1 MKEIPPYNIQA
12 EQAVLG
18 EILFASSLSY
28 AKELKPED
36 FYLSK
41 HQAIFRAL
49 QCLLD
54 KDGAVDLII
63 LGNYLKNKEEIENI
77 GGHAYLV
84 ELMNQCVST
93 ELIGQHTKIVKEE
106 AIKRQVLV
114 KITETAGKI
123 RSEDLNCILEG
134 LGEFYANL
142 NLMSVPR
149 LSPLSLSEFFGKDI
163 PPVEYIIEG
172 MLQREGRTMI
182 SASMNVGKSFFLQNL
197 ALAIASGQAKFLDKF
212 EVKKAHVLYLDLEMG
227 ESALKQRF
235 LQMCNELKIENL
247 FVKFEAG
254 LDLLD
259 RNDQKALEK
268 WLSELKID
276 VLIIDPIGDA
286 WSGDENNKQE
296 VGKLT
301 TYLNILK
308 TKFKLSIVISH
319 HWKKK
324 TKDIKRGG
332 EMASGSYK
340 WGAWLDQHITL
351 EGDIKNVTVNCEK
364 SRNASRFKPF
374 IIKLNEET
382 FTFEFLTDFELK
394 FTEQTLVNLFDS
406 FNCERIEI
414 KQLIQRVKE
423 QNICSENTLRKLIKE
438 SELFQV
444 DKGGRSHFIYRK
456 EKDSNLFNPK
466 PCQEEA
472 SE

>member
-1 MKEIPPYNIQA
+1 MKEIPPYDIQA

-18 EILFASSLSY
+18 EILFSSSLSC
-28 AKELKPED
+28 AKYLKPED
-36 FYLSK
+36 FYFFK
-41 HQAIFRAL
+41 HQIIFKAL
-49 QCLLD
+49 RYLLG
-54 KDGAVDLII
+54 KDVVADFII
-63 LGNYLKNKEEIENI
+63 VGNYLKNKEEIESI
-77 GGHAYLV
+77 GGSAYLV

-93 ELIGQHTKIVKEE
+93 ELIGQHTKIIKEE
-106 AIKRQVLV
+106 AIKRQILA

-123 RSEDLNCILEG
+123 RIEDLNCILEE

-142 NLMSVPR
+142 NLLSVPR

-163 PPVEYIIEG
+163 PPVEYIVEG
-172 MLQREGRTMI
+172 VLQKEGRTMI

-197 ALAIASGQAKFLDKF
+197 ALTIASGQAKFLNKF
-212 EVKKAHVLYLDLEMG
+212 EVKKARVLYLDLEMG

-235 LQMCNELKIENL
+235 LQMCNELKTEDL

-259 RNDQKALEK
+259 SNDQKTLEK
-268 WLSELKID
+268 WISELKID

-324 TKDIKRGG
+324 TRDIKKGG

-374 IIKLNEET
+374 IIKLNEEI

-394 FTEQTLVNLFDS
+394 FTEQTLLDLFDS
-406 FNCERIEI
+406 FNCERLEV
-414 KQLIQRVKE
+414 KQLIQRAKD

-438 SELFQV
+438 SKLFQV
-444 DKGGRSHFIYRK
+444 DKGGRSHFLCRR
-456 EKDSNLFNPK
+456 EKDNSLFNLES
-466 PCQEEA
+466 CQKET